1 MHRTTCNW
9 KLEWVNRSCCCV
21 NFDDTEAFSM
31 GFHTML
37 DQPKTNLV
45 NIIMICKIHSTLS
58 QQIRSNDLNKRRMQ
72 TYPLCCA
79 WKNFNINILR
89 FEWKKTRK
97 TEVDSIS
104 SYSFEVNEIGPISY
118 SDNERKIFRR
128 IVFGTR
134 ICCIFNIQNKVSF
147 HLIQKYICWQWRG
160 LQWVTGPRW
169 FSFLLICQTVIEPS

>member
-45 NIIMICKIHSTLS
+45 NIIMICKIHSALS
-58 QQIRSNDLNKRRMQ
+58 QQIRSNDLMKRRMQ
-72 TYPLCCA
+72 TYPLCSA
-79 WKNFNINILR
+79 WKNVDIDILY
-89 FEWKKTRK
+89 FEWKHSQNWGRFNTK
-97 TEVDSIS
+97 V
-104 SYSFEVNEIGPISY
+104 SFKVNEIGPISY
-118 SDNERKIFRR
+118 CDNERQIFSC

-160 LQWVTGPRW
+160 LQWVTGPRS